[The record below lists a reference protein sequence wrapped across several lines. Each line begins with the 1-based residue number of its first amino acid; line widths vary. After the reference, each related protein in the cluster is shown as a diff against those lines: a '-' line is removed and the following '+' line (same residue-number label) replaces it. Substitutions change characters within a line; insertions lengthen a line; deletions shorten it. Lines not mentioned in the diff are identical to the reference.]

1 MRRAKVLNRR
11 GGASFYDVG
20 FYEVGASAQ
29 AFLLIIKFLVL
40 FSHPRRAGSHING
53 PTNTAVSSMLSAGYC
68 ALVLEI
74 FLFMVVAARCWWELL
89 GTSPRCA
96 LLLRR
101 VRGRP
106 QDLPGELV
114 PTEEGESGSG
124 VGARRSVQGMVAVAC
139 TARAG
144 IIAFMLVHG
153 GWVPYVALPD
163 LVYLATY
170 GFLVVFLAQMQ
181 QIVVGNR
188 YLWVKIATS
197 ASLATVLVVSL
208 IVCTARWGMEPLSNT
223 SVLLRKFLYYELG
236 VT

>member
-1 MRRAKVLNRR
+1 
-11 GGASFYDVG
+11 
-20 FYEVGASAQ
+20 
-29 AFLLIIKFLVL
+29 
-40 FSHPRRAGSHING
+40 
-53 PTNTAVSSMLSAGYC
+53 MLSAGYC

-74 FLFMVVAARCWWELL
+74 LLFMIVAARCGWELL
-89 GTSPRCA
+89 GTSSQYA

-114 PTEEGESGSG
+114 PTEEGEAGSG

-144 IIAFMLVHG
+144 VIAFVLMKG
-153 GWVPYVALPD
+153 AWVPYLALPD

-170 GFLVVFLAQMQ
+170 GFLVVFLAQQMQ

-188 YLWVKIATS
+188 YLWIKIATS
-197 ASLATVLVVSL
+197 ASLAAVLVVSL
-208 IVCTARWGMEPLSNT
+208 VVCTVRWGTEPLSKR